1 MSRMNNEIKPF
12 IKLLISLVLVAT
24 LVYAISTFFLLSPA
38 LAISEQAH
46 FVLMAVNAVIV
57 IYLIVRLFRFKKLS
71 GETKILWV
79 LVFIFLSPLIL
90 YYLWVTDD
98 KFVAKD
104 T

>member
-1 MSRMNNEIKPF
+1 MNNKIKPF

-24 LVYAISTFFLLSPA
+24 LIYAISTFFVLSPA

-46 FVLMAVNAVIV
+46 FILMLINAVIV

-71 GETKILWV
+71 SETKILW
-79 LVFIFLSPLIL
+79 LLIFIFLSPLVL
-90 YYLWVTDD
+90 YYIWVTDE
-98 KFVAKD
+98 KFVTRD